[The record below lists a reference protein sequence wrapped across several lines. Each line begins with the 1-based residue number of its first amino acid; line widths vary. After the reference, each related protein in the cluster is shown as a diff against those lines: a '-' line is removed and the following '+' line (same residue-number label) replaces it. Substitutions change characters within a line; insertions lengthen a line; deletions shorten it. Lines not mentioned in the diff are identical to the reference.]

1 MSSEIIRILDDCI
14 NQEITI
20 KLRDSRVIQGNLQA
34 FDQQMNLILTNAKD
48 ITEVDAKNLDKIIL
62 RGDNII
68 IASLP
73 VKSDS
78 SNSKDK

>member
-1 MSSEIIRILDDCI
+1 MSSEIIKILDDCV

-20 KLRDSRVIQGNLQA
+20 KLRDGRVIQGNLNG
-34 FDQQMNLILTNAKD
+34 FDPQMNLILTNAKD
-48 ITEVDAKNLDKIIL
+48 ITEADAKNLDKIIL

-73 VKSDS
+73 EKSNT
-78 SNSKDK
+78 SNP

>member
-14 NQEITI
+14 SQEITI

>member
-20 KLRDSRVIQGNLQA
+20 KLRDGRVIQGNLQA

>member
-1 MSSEIIRILDDCI
+1 MSSEIIKILDDCI

-20 KLRDSRVIQGNLQA
+20 KLRDGRVIQGNLKG

>member
-14 NQEITI
+14 SQEITI
-20 KLRDSRVIQGNLQA
+20 KLRDNRVIQGNLQA

>member
-1 MSSEIIRILDDCI
+1 MSSEIIRTLDDCI